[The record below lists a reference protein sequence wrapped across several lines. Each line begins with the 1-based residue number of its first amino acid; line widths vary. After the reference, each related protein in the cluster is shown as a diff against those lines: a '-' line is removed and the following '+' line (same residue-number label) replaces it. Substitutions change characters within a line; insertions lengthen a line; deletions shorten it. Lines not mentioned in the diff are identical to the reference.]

1 MKPTLLQ
8 SRSLLTLSVL
18 FTAALRAQPD
28 EDYQLGRGL
37 VVSDWLTV
45 GSYFSTEYKKT
56 DHQDE
61 FLVDD
66 LALLLYG
73 EAGGRFSYMLELES
87 VEPFIADFE
96 NDASSTNFPPTIERL
111 YVDYKF
117 SDQVAVRMG
126 KQITPVGYW
135 NLQPINVLRETTSN
149 PLYSKDVFPKF
160 LTGVD
165 VYGFA
170 PFGQD
175 LSYHV
180 YLQNSRDMD
189 ENNINLKIDSHYGV
203 ALEQVLPRGWKLG
216 GSYGQYGETTHVDTR
231 YLQLN
236 SRYDTYRFS
245 FITEAAISIAEDP
258 AGSEY
263 KAKSLY
269 AQAEFRFTPQHAL
282 IGRAEYQH
290 DRLVPGRAQRIGILG
305 YSYRPVYPVSL
316 KVEHQWHDDAGMNG
330 LMASFSVLF

>member
-1 MKPTLLQ
+1 MKASLLQ
-8 SRSLLTLSVL
+8 SFSLLSLSL
-18 FTAALRAQPD
+18 LCAGDIRAQ
-28 EDYQLGRGL
+28 EEQGYQLGRGL

-45 GSYFSTEYKKT
+45 GSYFSTEYKKN
-56 DHQDE
+56 DYQNE

-73 EAGGRFSYMLELES
+73 ETGGRLSYMLELES
-87 VEPFIADFE
+87 VEPYVADFE
-96 NDASSTNFPPTIERL
+96 HDTSATNFPPTIERL

-117 SDQVAVRMG
+117 SDQVAVRVG

-165 VYGFA
+165 VYGYT

-175 LSYHV
+175 LTYHV
-180 YLQNSRDMD
+180 YMQNSRDMD

-216 GSYGQYGETTHVDTR
+216 GSYGQYGETTNIDTR

-236 SRYDTYRFS
+236 SRYDTYKFS
-245 FITEAAISIAEDP
+245 FITEAAVSIAEDV
-258 AGSEY
+258 AGSEH

-269 AQAEFRFTPQHAL
+269 AQAEFRFTSQHAL

-290 DRLVPGRAQRIGILG
+290 DRLVPGQAQRIGILG

-316 KVEHQWHDDAGMNG
+316 KVEHQWHDASGMNG